1 MHKETTFIITAAILL
16 TAAVASALYTINAV
30 NAQSNSTGAGGGNST
45 GAGGGN
51 NTNANAS
58 KAKVVTMTNPT
69 TGVTIGKIQKINNTS
84 PGGNMTNATK

>member
-1 MHKETTFIITAAILL
+1 MMHKETTFIITAAILL

-30 NAQSNSTGAGGGNST
+30 NAQSNSTGAGGGN
-45 GAGGGN
+45 

-58 KAKVVTMTNPT
+58 KAKVITMTNPT

-84 PGGNMTNATK
+84 PGANMTNATK